1 MRRLAER
8 AVSLAPRAVILAL
21 IAMGAGCS
29 DPPGAAGLPFYR
41 TAELMPEWIDKSAK
55 DYAAIHQIRDFTL
68 VDQAGAKITRAE
80 LEGRVVV
87 ANFFFTQCVAI
98 CPTTR
103 GNLQRVRTAFSED
116 GRLLLVSH
124 SVTPDLDT
132 TERLGA
138 YADQF
143 GIEAEDWHLLTGPF
157 EEILGLARSSYFV
170 NLQDG
175 SGYGVPSMAH
185 TENVVLLDPEMRIRG
200 VYNGTLPTDIAR
212 LIEDATLLL
221 GM

>member
-1 MRRLAER
+1 MKRRAER
-8 AVSLAPRAVILAL
+8 GVSLAPRAVAFAV

-29 DPPGAAGLPFYR
+29 DPSVEADLPFYR
-41 TAELMPEWIDKSAK
+41 TAELTPEWIDERAQ
-55 DYAAIHQIRDFTL
+55 DYTAIHQIGDFTL
-68 VDQAGAKITRAE
+68 VDQAGAEITRAE

-87 ANFFFTQCVAI
+87 ANFFFTQCVEI

-103 GNLQRVRTAFSED
+103 GNLQRVRVAFSENEQ
-116 GRLLLVSH
+116 LLLVSH

-143 GIEAEDWHLLTGPF
+143 GIDAEGWHLLTGSP
-157 EEILGLARSSYFV
+157 EEIVGLAESSYFV

-212 LIEDATLLL
+212 LMEDATLLL
-221 GM
+221 GL